1 MDELLVE
8 KRGAVTLITLNRP
21 DAHNSVTG
29 DMAAGLAEGIDAFA
43 ADDSAHV
50 LVITG
55 AGDRSFCSGANLK
68 DIDALLRHPHT
79 ERAGPMG
86 FAHLDPGKPTIA
98 AVNGY
103 CFAGGMEL
111 ACWCDFRIASA
122 NAEFGAL
129 NRRWGVPFIDGGTQ
143 RFPRIMGQ
151 GNALWMVETG
161 VRIDAARALSI
172 GLVQEVVPARGTGG
186 VPPTTAAGAAKGS
199 RLSDEELVSFAV
211 TLLGAG
217 TETTTNLIGVGT
229 LALLQ
234 TPAELARL
242 RADPGLIGA
251 AVEELLRFE
260 SPVQMA
266 FVRVATEDTSIGGE
280 EIVENEL
287 VCGLIGAANHDPA
300 VFPDPGEL
308 RIDRPAGERAH
319 MAFGQGVHYCMG
331 AALARA
337 EGEIALQSLL
347 VDHFPGLTLAGPA
360 PAWRSAF
367 TLRGVESLWVTTGT

>member
-43 ADDSAHV
+43 ADGSAHV

-55 AGDRSFCSGANLK
+55 AGNRSFCSGANLK

-172 GLVQEVVPARGTGG
+172 GLVQEVVP
-186 VPPTTAAGAAKGS
+186 
-199 RLSDEELVSFAV
+199 E
-211 TLLGAG
+211 
-217 TETTTNLIGVGT
+217 
-229 LALLQ
+229 
-234 TPAELARL
+234 
-242 RADPGLIGA
+242 
-251 AVEELLRFE
+251 
-260 SPVQMA
+260 
-266 FVRVATEDTSIGGE
+266 
-280 EIVENEL
+280 
-287 VCGLIGAANHDPA
+287 
-300 VFPDPGEL
+300 
-308 RIDRPAGERAH
+308 
-319 MAFGQGVHYCMG
+319 G
-331 AALARA
+331 AALDRA
-337 EGEIALQSLL
+337 LELADRIAGYPQASIRADRAAMLATWGVSLDDGLYLESGLCRPTASDPAMIEGLRNFVEGNRPEA
-347 VDHFPGLTLAGPA
+347 PRPA
-360 PAWRSAF
+360 
-367 TLRGVESLWVTTGT
+367 

>member
-29 DMAAGLAEGIDAFA
+29 DMAAGLAEAIDAFA

-68 DIDALLRHPHT
+68 DIDALLHHPHT

-151 GNALWMVETG
+151 GNALWMIETG
-161 VRIDAARALSI
+161 IRIDAQRAQAI
-172 GLVQEVVPARGTGG
+172 GLVQEVVPEGG
-186 VPPTTAAGAAKGS
+186 ALDRALGLAERIAGYSQAS
-199 RLSDEELVSFAV
+199 
-211 TLLGAG
+211 
-217 TETTTNLIGVGT
+217 
-229 LALLQ
+229 
-234 TPAELARL
+234 L
-242 RADPGLIGA
+242 RADRAATLATYGLSLEAGLFMEAGICRPTGSDPEM
-251 AVEELLRFE
+251 VEGLRN
-260 SPVQMA
+260 
-266 FVRVATEDTSIGGE
+266 FVAGNRPEA
-280 EIVENEL
+280 
-287 VCGLIGAANHDPA
+287 P
-300 VFPDPGEL
+300 
-308 RIDRPAGERAH
+308 RPA
-319 MAFGQGVHYCMG
+319 
-331 AALARA
+331 
-337 EGEIALQSLL
+337 
-347 VDHFPGLTLAGPA
+347 
-360 PAWRSAF
+360 
-367 TLRGVESLWVTTGT
+367 